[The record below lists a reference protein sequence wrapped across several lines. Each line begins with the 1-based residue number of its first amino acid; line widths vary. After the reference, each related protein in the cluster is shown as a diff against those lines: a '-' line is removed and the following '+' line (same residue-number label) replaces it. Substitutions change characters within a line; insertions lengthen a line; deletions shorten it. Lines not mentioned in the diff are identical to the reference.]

1 MNNSKRSIIKYIV
14 AALALLNL
22 VWLFG
27 FNYKLPR
34 FFRFAKPA
42 SETEEV
48 ATAATTSESA
58 EPEAE
63 LEEEP
68 EEEKEE
74 EPAKEP
80 EVHCRVTAASN
91 LNVRMGP
98 GTNYEVVTTA
108 AYEEILTVL
117 GSENDWVRIRNAQGQ
132 EGFVSSTYIEILE
145 D

>member
-1 MNNSKRSIIKYIV
+1 MNISKRAIIKYV
-14 AALALLNL
+14 AAALAVLNL

-27 FNYKLPR
+27 FNYKLPG
-34 FFRFAKPA
+34 FFYLSNSVP
-42 SETEEV
+42 ETEEV
-48 ATAATTSESA
+48 AAAATTAAPA
-58 EPEAE
+58 EPEE
-63 LEEEP
+63 VEIEP
-68 EEEKEE
+68 EEDEE
-74 EPAKEP
+74 EEP

-132 EGFVSSTYIEILE
+132 EGFVSSTYIEILQ